1 MNNMEVEL
9 RGTVVD
15 VRFPD
20 ARIHIRANRIRESA
34 EKATAEITVWADLA
48 IGDNYRKVR
57 LNRSRPDLL
66 DNNDKRNLIR
76 DLEEATIDYPN
87 YSWGSII
94 NNTFDAIIDKNREGY
109 SEVVMDDLKKAKGR
123 SFAIKPLWEQNVNN
137 LLWAKGGSSKS
148 YFALLSCVF
157 VDRGIKS
164 LGLTAKPGRA
174 LYLDW
179 EEEEDIFR
187 HRLYSVQKGLNV
199 ENPERSN
206 IVWKQMRGSL
216 PANIEEISRLV
227 IDNDISFVVIDSV
240 GLALGGSGVDDEAVK
255 GYFEAL
261 KLLKVTTLSVDH
273 ANKSGERTGNYE
285 IFGSTYKYSYARN
298 VYELKKVTEE
308 NAQEFESV
316 FYHRKVNDGKLLSPT
331 GFKVTF
337 EETRE
342 WNPDEAEYEMVLD
355 KVVFE
360 SLGLADASIE
370 HLKGLTISALCYEL
384 IKKSEEK
391 GTMLTTDELAR
402 DIGFIKNEG
411 EGSVSIDVIER
422 TLNNSTTMQLNSN
435 GTVQLISN
443 QEEETEWTV

>member
-157 VDRGIKS
+157 VDGGIKS
-164 LGLTAKPGRA
+164 LRLTAKPGRA

-422 TLNNSTTMQLNSN
+422 TLNNSTTMQLNQD
-435 GTVQLISN
+435 GTVQLISK

>member
-34 EKATAEITVWADLA
+34 EQATAEITVWADLA

-422 TLNNSTTMQLNSN
+422 TLNNSTTMQLNQD
-435 GTVQLISN
+435 GTVQLISK

>member
-1 MNNMEVEL
+1 MEVEL

-360 SLGLADASIE
+360 RLGLADASIE

-422 TLNNSTTMQLNSN
+422 TLNNSTTMQLNQD
-435 GTVQLISN
+435 GTVQLISK

>member
-422 TLNNSTTMQLNSN
+422 TLNNSTTMQLNQD

>member
-391 GTMLTTDELAR
+391 GTILTTDELAR

-422 TLNNSTTMQLNSN
+422 TLNNSTTMQLNQD
-435 GTVQLISN
+435 GTVQLISK

>member
-1 MNNMEVEL
+1 MNNMDVEL

-422 TLNNSTTMQLNSN
+422 TLNNSTTMQLNQD
-435 GTVQLISN
+435 GTVQLISK

>member
-1 MNNMEVEL
+1 MNNNEVEL
-9 RGTVVD
+9 RVTVVD

-422 TLNNSTTMQLNSN
+422 TLNNSTTMQLNQD
-435 GTVQLISN
+435 GTVQLISK

>member
-1 MNNMEVEL
+1 MEVEL

-422 TLNNSTTMQLNSN
+422 TLNNSTTMQLNQD
-435 GTVQLISN
+435 GTVQLISK

>member
-1 MNNMEVEL
+1 MEVEL

-391 GTMLTTDELAR
+391 GTILTTDELAR

-422 TLNNSTTMQLNSN
+422 TLNNSTTMQLNQD
-435 GTVQLISN
+435 GTVQLISK